1 MVDIIIEKYD
11 YGFRIVLSKKESYL
25 IKDQEGKYCLI
36 ESEINRELKD
46 FSSSSYEDFGV
57 KNLDELFCLLV
68 KEPKEVLRM
77 IIGNDLQIGKIV
89 VEYYES

>member
-1 MVDIIIEKYD
+1 MVDIIVEKYS
-11 YGFRIVLSKKESYL
+11 YGFRIVLSEEESYFVT
-25 IKDQEGKYCLI
+25 DYEGKYCLV

-46 FSSSSYEDFGV
+46 FSSSVYEDFGV